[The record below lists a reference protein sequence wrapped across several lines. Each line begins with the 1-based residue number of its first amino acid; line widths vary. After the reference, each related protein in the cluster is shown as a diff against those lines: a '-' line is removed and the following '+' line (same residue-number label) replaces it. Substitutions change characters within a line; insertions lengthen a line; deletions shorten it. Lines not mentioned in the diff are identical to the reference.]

1 MLTFA
6 TSVLHE
12 YPLIWSGDTSL
23 VQPTYPPE
31 VERMAD
37 DLAVGVEARKVA
49 RDSAAAKLRSDF
61 EAAYVRAVETGDWSA
76 IRRHDGPPP
85 TVFRCRPIPGP
96 LWRQFL
102 DHIAKEENDI
112 GDFQRPAL
120 AFRLAVVGI
129 DNFLVGHKVERLEHL
144 DKRGDRSGLGLVLS
158 DDVIKALDDID
169 PMIVTILGWAIFKHR
184 SGPHPL

>member
-23 VQPTYPPE
+23 IQPVYPPE

-37 DLAVGVEARKVA
+37 EDAVAFGARKVA
-49 RDSAAAKLRSDF
+49 RDGEVAKLRSDF
-61 EAAYVRAVETGDWSA
+61 EVAYVRAVETGKWDGL
-76 IRRHDGPPP
+76 RRPDGPPP

-96 LWRQFL
+96 LWRQFM
-102 DHIAKEENDI
+102 DHIAKEDNDV
-112 GDFQRPAL
+112 GGFQRPAL
-120 AFRLAVVGI
+120 AFGLAVVGI
-129 DNFLVGHKVERLEHL
+129 DNFLPGHKVERLEHL

-158 DDVIKALDDID
+158 DDAIKALDDID
-169 PMIVTILGWAIFKHR
+169 PMIVTILGYAIIKNR

>member
-6 TSVLHE
+6 ISVLHE

-23 VQPTYPPE
+23 VQPVYPPE

-37 DLAVGVEARKVA
+37 EPDDAFGARKVA
-49 RDSAAAKLRSDF
+49 RDGEVAKLRSDF

-76 IRRHDGPPP
+76 IRRHAGPPP

-102 DHIAKEENDI
+102 DHIAKEDNDV
-112 GDFQRPAL
+112 GGFQQPAL

-169 PMIVTILGWAIFKHR
+169 PMIVTILGYASIKHR